1 MRIEGEDIDIKRVNF
16 VLNQRVLL
24 AVLAVSGLSIIF
36 GGCLAYI
43 FSDSLFTIFCS
54 LVIGLTIGVLLN
66 YFVLISYKVV
76 KNVDIEFEREDEEEP
91 TTIMK
96 ID

>member
-1 MRIEGEDIDIKRVNF
+1 MRTEGEDTDIKRVNL
-16 VLNQRVLL
+16 VLNQRILL
-24 AVLAVSGLSIIF
+24 SVLAVSGLSIIF

-54 LVIGLTIGVLLN
+54 LVIGVTIGILLN